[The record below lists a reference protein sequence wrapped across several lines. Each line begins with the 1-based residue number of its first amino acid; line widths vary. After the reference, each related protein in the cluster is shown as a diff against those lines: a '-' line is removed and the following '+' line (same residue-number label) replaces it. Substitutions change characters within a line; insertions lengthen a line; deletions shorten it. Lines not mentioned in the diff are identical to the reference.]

1 MSDTNDATTAGFTV
15 VGDGDAI
22 FLNGRWYFPVPSAA
36 RAAGSHGEPEWAD
49 ELPSSN
55 AVLLDLDS
63 WWARMQPCPY
73 SELAADRVLGA
84 ILDDVDTWTARLRR
98 GAVRTGADEIADLA
112 ATVVI
117 GAMEDL
123 VRRGHQGYLLARRH
137 AVTALIQAAGYHH
150 RTRLLDHRH
159 STPAALAFWADIL
172 GQA

>member
-15 VGDGDAI
+15 VGDGDAVV
-22 FLNGRWYFPVPSAA
+22 LNGRWYFPAPSGAA
-36 RAAGSHGEPEWAD
+36 ATGSHGAPDWAD

-55 AVLLDLDS
+55 AVLLDLDV

-98 GAVRTGADEIADLA
+98 GADRTEADELADLA
-112 ATVVI
+112 ATVAI

-123 VRRGHQGYLLARRH
+123 VRRGQQAYLLARRH
-137 AVTALIQAAGYHH
+137 AVTVLIQAAGYQH
-150 RTRLLDHRH
+150 RIRLLDHRR

-172 GQA
+172 GQP